1 MPHSRTLKS
10 AFSVL
15 GDLPAVMVVLVL
27 LIVIS
32 RSNYL
37 LFHSLVEG
45 GIAAAS
51 LNAFAFA
58 WNSRRFEHGY
68 LLLIGIAYFF
78 NGLLGFL
85 HALAYQGMGVFPNHD
100 GANLAP
106 QLWIASRYLVAIT
119 LLVAPYY
126 FRRRLPTAPAFAVL
140 TVITTALITAI
151 FTGNFPTCYVTG
163 QGLT

>member
-1 MPHSRTLKS
+1 MPHQQRTLKS
-10 AFSVL
+10 ALSVL
-15 GDLPAVMVVLVL
+15 GDLPAVSVVLLV

-68 LLLIGIAYFF
+68 LLLIGIAYLF

-85 HALAYQGMGVFPNHD
+85 HALSYQGMGVFPNYD

-106 QLWIASRYLVAIT
+106 QLWIASRYMVAIT

-126 FRRRLPTAPAFAVL
+126 FRRRLPTAPAFAIL
-140 TVITTALITAI
+140 CLITTGLLAAI
-151 FTGNFPTCYVTG
+151 FTAISPPAT
-163 QGLT
+163 